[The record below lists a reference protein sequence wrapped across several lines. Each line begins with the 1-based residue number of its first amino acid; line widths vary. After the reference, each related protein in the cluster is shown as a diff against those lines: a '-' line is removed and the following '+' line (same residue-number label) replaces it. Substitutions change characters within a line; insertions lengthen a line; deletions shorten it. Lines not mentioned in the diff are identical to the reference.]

1 MAAGTAA
8 PQGEV
13 LVRKPRRAPRTIL
26 ISCLRLIGDVILA
39 TPLIGVLQEA
49 YPGVAI
55 DFLVNRK
62 TGEFLEK
69 DPRVRRVIYNERFD
83 VGANR
88 HVEGKGYLST
98 IFRGYDMAINM
109 NTADRGS
116 IAVLA
121 AGKRTRVGF
130 HEPGRGKEW
139 WKKLLF
145 THPLQDPG
153 ERHRV
158 CLCLSVAQAL
168 GIRIDRLACAVYWDE
183 ADRSLV
189 AQKLKERGVT
199 GGYFVIHPFT
209 RGAQK
214 NWRMEHFAEVSD
226 AVAKRYGLTPVWT
239 SSPSAEEVA
248 QLERGASCCRIKPV
262 AMAGE
267 FSLNQMAALLSGAQL
282 YLGLDTAIT
291 HIAATQQIPVVALY
305 GPSPNVYWFP
315 WSNDRSIEEQ
325 AFIPAGT
332 QRVGRVAVVQKEWD
346 CVPCHSQHCRDNEL
360 QSRCLQETT
369 PGEIL
374 DAVATLFDR

>member
-1 MAAGTAA
+1 MVAGLSKRPRKA
-8 PQGEV
+8 PESV
-13 LVRKPRRAPRTIL
+13 L
-26 ISCLRLIGDVILA
+26 ISCLRLIGDVILT
-39 TPLIGVLQEA
+39 TPLIALLKDA

-88 HVEGKGYLST
+88 HVEGKGYLSS
-98 IFRGYDMAINM
+98 ILRGYDLAINM

-116 IAVLA
+116 MAVLA

-130 HEPGRGKEW
+130 YEPGRGKEW

-145 THPLQDPG
+145 THPLPDPG

-158 CLCLSVAQAL
+158 CLSLSVAQAL
-168 GIRIDRLACAVYWDE
+168 GIQVDRLVCSVCWDE
-183 ADRSLV
+183 SDRAQV
-189 AQKLKERGVT
+189 AQKLGARGVKA
-199 GGYFVIHPFT
+199 GYFVIHPFT

-214 NWRMEHFAEVSD
+214 NWRMEHFAAVSD
-226 AVAKRYGLTPVWT
+226 AVSERYGLTPVWT
-239 SSPSAEEVA
+239 SSPSAEEVKL
-248 QLERGASCCRIKPV
+248 LEQGSSLCRIKPV

-291 HIAATQQIPVVALY
+291 HIAATQGIPVVALY

-315 WSNDRSIEEQ
+315 WSNDRPIAEQ
-325 AFIPAGT
+325 EYLPRGT
-332 QRVGRVAVVQKEWD
+332 QRVGRIIVVQKSWD
-346 CVPCHSQHCRDNEL
+346 CVPCHGNSCRYNEAE
-360 QSRCLQETT
+360 SGCLHEST
-369 PGEIL
+369 PDEVL
-374 DAVATLFDR
+374 DAVTSLLTDRRPLL